1 MFAWWQILLL
11 TLYSAY
17 QIMDE
22 LGPYSSA
29 GQAVFAGLVSGLIM
43 GDMVTGLYIGG
54 SMQLMVLGVG
64 TFGGASRVDANSG
77 TVVATAFAVGAGM
90 QPEQALAAIGVPV
103 AALLVYTDILA
114 RFANTFWGHRCD
126 ADVEKMNW
134 GAFNVHYLLGGVSW
148 MLSRCLP
155 IFLALVFGQGLVE
168 VVVNA
173 LNSDFAWL
181 AKGLTVAGG
190 ALPAVGFAILLRYLP
205 VKKHAP
211 YLLLG
216 FTIAALFS
224 TVFTS
229 IKVVA
234 SDVATIGASDAVAS
248 VLANAGVTLS
258 GGTFNT
264 LSMLTIALIGLALSL
279 IYYRN
284 NQQAP
289 VIAAAS
295 SVEEDDDDEL

>member
-114 RFANTFWGHRCD
+114 RFAN

-289 VIAAAS
+289 AIAAAS

>member
-1 MFAWWQILLL
+1 
-11 TLYSAY
+11 
-17 QIMDE
+17 
-22 LGPYSSA
+22 
-29 GQAVFAGLVSGLIM
+29 
-43 GDMVTGLYIGG
+43 
-54 SMQLMVLGVG
+54 
-64 TFGGASRVDANSG
+64 
-77 TVVATAFAVGAGM
+77 M

-173 LNSDFAWL
+173 LNNDFAWL

-234 SDVATIGASDAVAS
+234 GDVATIGASDAVAS
-248 VLANAGVTLS
+248 VLANAGVKLS

-289 VIAAAS
+289 AIAAAS